1 MPRPR
6 KLLVDLGT
14 TPYYHV
20 VSRCVRRA
28 FLCGTDRVSGNS
40 YEHRRAWLQDRVRVL
55 STLFSVEICAFAIM
69 SNHYHLVVKL
79 NPEESEHWTDD
90 DVLNRWTALFKGTTL
105 IQRYQQDEPV
115 TAAEAETLKA
125 TINVYRQR
133 LTSLSWFM
141 KCLNEP
147 IARRANQEDKC
158 TGHFWESRFLSQALC
173 SDRALLS
180 AMVYVDLNPIRAG
193 IAKTPEHSEF
203 TSVRARINKD
213 EEGKQLRQAVA
224 ELLKSGELNHL
235 TLAIRPLAAFA
246 NEKSATLG
254 GGPRQ
259 TTIPITWPDYLQLVD
274 STGRIGVHGKR
285 GRIPDSLSPV
295 LERIGLSNNEWL
307 DVSTRFE
314 RVYRN
319 GDVRLAKA
327 S

>member
-1 MPRPR
+1 M
-6 KLLVDLGT
+6 
-14 TPYYHV
+14 
-20 VSRCVRRA
+20 SRCVRRA

-79 NPEESEHWTDD
+79 TPQESEHWTDEE
-90 DVLNRWTALFKGTTL
+90 VLNRWTALFKGTAL
-105 IQRYQQDEPV
+105 VQRFQQDEPV
-115 TAAEAETLKA
+115 TAAQAETLKA
-125 TINVYRQR
+125 TISVYRQR
-133 LTSLSWFM
+133 LASLSWFM

-147 IARRANQEDKC
+147 IARRANLEDKC

-180 AMVYVDLNPIRAG
+180 AMVYVDLNPVRAG

-203 TSVRARINKD
+203 TSVRTRINKVED
-213 EEGKQLRQAVA
+213 KQQLQHAVA
-224 ELLKSGELNHL
+224 ELLKTGELNHL
-235 TLAIRPLAAFA
+235 KLAIRPLAAFA
-246 NEKSATLG
+246 TKESAKLG
-254 GGPRQ
+254 GGPTQ
-259 TTIPITWPDYLQLVD
+259 STIPMTWPDYLQLVD

-285 GRIPDSLSPV
+285 GRIPNSLRPV

-314 RVYRN
+314 SVYQN